1 MFAILEENIRTNA
14 HANSGIRSIKDSL
27 SHSIGLEVFQPLYK
41 YKNPDDYIG
50 ILTATPEKYK

>member
-1 MFAILEENIRTNA
+1 MFAILEEKIRRNA
-14 HANSGIRSIKDSL
+14 HAKFRSIKDSL

-41 YKNPDDYIG
+41 YKNPDHYIG